1 MIRRG
6 GGGVTDVPWFL
17 ARLEIK
23 CLISIQHFTAF
34 NYGLVLSQLRVLASH
49 TGNLGSV
56 AQGALELEHWKIRK
70 CHFFSDPCVFGYI
83 F

>member
-6 GGGVTDVPWFL
+6 GVTDIPWFL

-23 CLISIQHFTAF
+23 CVVSIQHFTCC
-34 NYGLVLSQLRVLASH
+34 NYGSVISHLRVLASH
-49 TGNLGSV
+49 NTSLGSV
-56 AQGALELEHWKIRK
+56 AQGALELESWEIRR
-70 CHFFSDPCVFGYI
+70 CHFLSDPCVFGYI

>member
-6 GGGVTDVPWFL
+6 WVTDVPWIL
-17 ARLEIK
+17 AGFEIK
-23 CLISIQHFTAF
+23 CLITIQHFTFVIMAES
-34 NYGLVLSQLRVLASH
+34 YHSLGCSASH

-56 AQGALELEHWKIRK
+56 AQGALELQHWKIRK
-70 CHFFSDPCVFGYI
+70 CHFLSDPCVIGSI